1 MTIKAFIGFPKKP
14 NKSPGAAIARAFGM
28 NEKSNTVEF
37 EWLFQKTKFRVML
50 EDLREQMK
58 PDLREWADEV
68 GWGYNWAI
76 QIAVHEKR
84 DSIDYLKWVS
94 LVTMLMEAYNQTNVW
109 FDEGTDT
116 PQLRMKLDSFAP
128 LKHEFK
134 EGESA
139 DIDGSEVERFQGEE
153 EEEDMFADEEP
164 KGEKLMNGFLDT
176 TPDTDTQG
184 LPPGLMALIRNELGK
199 SESTKSEP
207 IPEEVQPVLMPVSL
221 NDDDDDFDDFED
233 WDDEDEDEG
242 EGEDDQQAV
251 TWD

>member
-139 DIDGSEVERFQGEE
+139 DIEGSEVERFQGEE

-176 TPDTDTQG
+176 TLDTDTQG
-184 LPPGLMALIRNELGK
+184 LPPGLMALIRNELGAK
-199 SESTKSEP
+199 AEVAEEP
-207 IPEEVQPVLMPVSL
+207 PASAPSLVPVVE
-221 NDDDDDFDDFED
+221 DDEDFDDFED
-233 WDDEDEDEG
+233 WDDDDDDDEDEP
-242 EGEDDQQAV
+242 QAV

>member
-14 NKSPGAAIARAFGM
+14 NKSPGAAVARAFGM
-28 NEKSNTVEF
+28 KEKPNTVEF

-68 GWGYNWAI
+68 GWGYNWAL

-84 DSIDYLKWVS
+84 DSIDYLKWIS
-94 LVTMLMEAYNQTNVW
+94 LITVLMEAYGQTNVW
-109 FDEGTDT
+109 YDEGTDT
-116 PQLRMKLDSFAP
+116 PQIRMKLDSFAP

-139 DIDGSEVERFQGEE
+139 YTEAEVQPDE
-153 EEEDMFADEEP
+153 EEEDLFADEEP
-164 KGEKLMNGFLDT
+164 KGEKLMNGFLNT

-184 LPPGLMALIRNELGK
+184 LPPGLMELIRSELGVK
-199 SESTKSEP
+199 AEVAEEP
-207 IPEEVQPVLMPVSL
+207 PAPALVPVSL
-221 NDDDDDFDDFED
+221 NDDGDDDFDDFED
-233 WDDEDEDEG
+233 WDDDEEDEDED
-242 EGEDDQQAV
+242 EDEQQAV

>member
-134 EGESA
+134 EGEA
-139 DIDGSEVERFQGEE
+139 AQVEGSNNRIEVQ

-164 KGEKLMNGFLDT
+164 KGEELMNGFLNT

-184 LPPGLMALIRNELGK
+184 LPPGLMALIRSELGVK
-199 SESTKSEP
+199 AEVAEEP
-207 IPEEVQPVLMPVSL
+207 PAPALVPVPE
-221 NDDDDDFDDFED
+221 DDDDFDDFED
-233 WDDEDEDEG
+233 WDEDEDDDD
-242 EGEDDQQAV
+242 EDAEPQPV